1 MRVEL
6 IALRSIRVG
15 GTYFWAPALEFSTL
29 LEVTEAGTI
38 HVHASCTRPTRCTP
52 VLLGFKGVKWGSKLC
67 PYRHCRCLRHLLWGM
82 CIVIAGVC
90 DTYFGAPVLEFS
102 TLLEATEAVAM
113 YVYASCL

>member
-6 IALRSIRVG
+6 IALRSIREG

-67 PYRHCRCLRHLLWGM
+67 PYRHCRCLRHLLWGF
-82 CIVIAGVC
+82 VPPFFWVLP
-90 DTYFGAPVLEFS
+90 PVLEFS
-102 TLLEATEAVAM
+102 TLLEATEAVAFGF
-113 YVYASCL
+113 